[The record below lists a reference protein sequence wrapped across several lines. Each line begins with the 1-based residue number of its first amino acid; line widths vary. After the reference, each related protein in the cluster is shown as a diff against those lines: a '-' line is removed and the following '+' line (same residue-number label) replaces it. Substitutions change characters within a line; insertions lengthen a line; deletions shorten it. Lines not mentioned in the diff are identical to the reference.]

1 LDFLFLTVS
10 EDSTTW
16 MPCLPPLHETK
27 RLSLMLHKFNFKV
40 LRLLNFFG
48 VWRAI
53 VYLFLQITKS
63 LIGRPFISVGDLNS
77 HFPRLD
83 VADFHIIRMILCYLR
98 LRHFGNFEE
107 QRIHQ
112 EMFEQQIFDAYSI
125 ARLYTSV
132 LAKSRVHPL
141 LA

>member
-1 LDFLFLTVS
+1 MLTNLQK
-10 EDSTTW
+10 ST
-16 MPCLPPLHETK
+16 
-27 RLSLMLHKFNFKV
+27 S
-40 LRLLNFFG
+40 FG
-48 VWRAI
+48 RQSVRAAPH
-53 VYLFLQITKS
+53 L
-63 LIGRPFISVGDLNS
+63 G
-77 HFPRLD
+77 
-83 VADFHIIRMILCYLR
+83 

-112 EMFEQQIFDAYSI
+112 EMFEQQIFDAYST